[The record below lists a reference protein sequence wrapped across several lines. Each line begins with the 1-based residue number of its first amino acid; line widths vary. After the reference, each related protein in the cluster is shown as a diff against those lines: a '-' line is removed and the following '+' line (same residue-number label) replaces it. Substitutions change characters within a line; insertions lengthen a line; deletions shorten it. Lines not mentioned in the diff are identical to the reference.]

1 VTPSRRLAKTRSAT
15 SADANAYLAKA
26 REFLRAAVDSRA
38 LGNHVAAAG
47 NAVHAGIA
55 AADAIATV
63 RVGAVWIGEH
73 SQAAGH
79 VEGAGGSDGRQAAAQ
94 LRRLLPLKTRAE
106 YDPRPVTAGEAAAA
120 VKAAERIVNIA
131 ERVVGVR

>member
-1 VTPSRRLAKTRSAT
+1 VTPSRRLAKTRPAT

-38 LGNHVAAAG
+38 LGNNAAAAG
-47 NAVHAGIA
+47 NVVHAGIA
-55 AADAIATV
+55 GTDAIATI
-63 RVGAVWIGEH
+63 RIGAVWIGEH

-79 VEGAGGSDGRQAAAQ
+79 VEGAAGSDGRQAAAQ
-94 LRRLLPLKTRAE
+94 LRRLIPLKNRAE

-120 VKAAERIVNIA
+120 VKAAERIVTIA
-131 ERVVGVR
+131 ERVVGSR